1 MRPAHWFFVVAIL
14 LVPGIVQA
22 QQQSSLL
29 GAWEFAAVFVQSQGG
44 EKVELWDGKRVGIA
58 TFTPDGCFTIQNFRS
73 DLPKLA
79 SGSREVAT
87 PAEAAA
93 IAGGIYSSFGTFK
106 ESRAKHTV
114 TMRILG
120 STFPNEVGAEQERTY
135 ELTGDT
141 LTLVNPT
148 PPSGGRMSISVL
160 KRIK

>member
-58 TFTPDGCFTIQNFRS
+58 TFTPDGCFTIQNF
-73 DLPKLA
+73 
-79 SGSREVAT
+79 
-87 PAEAAA
+87 
-93 IAGGIYSSFGTFK
+93 GTFK